1 MRSARRAWRLWALVA
16 LASTAIGAC
25 SSKPQ
30 KLAKAPPARSVAP
43 KPALQRGALTLHGL
57 AAVHARAIGP
67 LVSRRVDGGAVRA
80 SVAAWITAGAGS
92 ARRLLLQPL
101 DTHGAPVGR
110 VLALADV
117 PLQTSNLVV
126 RPSGGSAGGFVIAW
140 MTLTDRGKALWAMS
154 VRDDGM
160 PRARPIEIAH
170 TDDDIVWTDV
180 VPTRDGALCMWAEET
195 RDRDA
200 NLVAALLV
208 PEGRVKGSPT
218 RVAVGVTNWHASADR
233 DGAALVIARAAP
245 GNAKAAK
252 AAKRTVDADDKEI
265 DLLRLDAT
273 GAPSGT
279 PIVLSPRTQVW
290 GDLEAVHAAG
300 ELVVAW
306 TDRAAEETRVSA
318 ARVTARDEV
327 SQTVLVEGRGG
338 ARLLGLAAGGA
349 GTAVMWDSTLG
360 RDPMRVVH
368 LGHVVSGPD
377 GLTVRGRPATFKV
390 QADTRPELA
399 ATKGGFAVMGPMPG
413 CAPEAVPKG
422 EPCEPIVAPTL
433 LRIDGR
439 GVAVQTELLS
449 LTNEVAAT
457 TWGLSCHDDQ
467 CLALATDRET
477 PAHVTALEIAPR
489 VNMVAPETPAAPAE
503 DAPRITSTQT
513 LQASESLIAVG
524 SARFGDALVM
534 ATLGVPTDGSGKSGA
549 RVATR
554 IVAPDG
560 TATKPIVISTRA
572 LPVGGVAIAP
582 AGGKETGGAIA
593 WVARE
598 NGHPEVHVTRLDSKG
613 KRTNDI
619 QLTTSRGDASDVA
632 IVWSGSG
639 FVVAWVDTRDGN
651 GEVYAARVSPQLE
664 RNSREERITKA
675 PGDASDLVALAH
687 GGLVWLAW
695 ADPRENARYG
705 RSDVFVTAVK
715 DRDAKRAL
723 DEVRLAATAAHSRT
737 PRLAPD
743 GDGVRVAWIEE
754 APAGAVSP
762 SAAGYGA
769 MHVRLDATGKPRGP
783 SKRLPLAGEGAA
795 SSVAFEPHGAG
806 FRAVVARA
814 ERDRVVLDAA
824 TLDGDTERAT
834 ALVPLS
840 GPPSMD
846 VVLHLRDG
854 VLYFNDDGP
863 TDVDKRARRA
873 VVDWRR

>member
-1 MRSARRAWRLWALVA
+1 LTGARRAWRVWAVVA
-16 LASTAIGAC
+16 LASTAAGAC

-43 KPALQRGALTLHGL
+43 KPALQRGAVTLHGL

-67 LVSRRVDGGAVRA
+67 TIARRVDGGEVRA

-101 DTHGAPVGR
+101 DTHGAPIGR

-117 PLQTSNLVV
+117 PLQTSHLVV
-126 RPSGGSAGGFVIAW
+126 RPSGGAAGGFVLAW
-140 MTLTDRGKALWAMS
+140 MTLTDRGKALWALA

-208 PEGRVKGSPT
+208 PDGRIKGSPT
-218 RVAVGVTNWHASADR
+218 RVAVGVTNWHVSAER
-233 DGAALVIARAAP
+233 DGAALVVARAAP
-245 GNAKAAK
+245 GDAKAAK

-265 DLLRLDAT
+265 SLLRLDPT
-273 GAPSGT
+273 GAPAGA
-279 PIVLSPRTQVW
+279 PVVVNARTQVW
-290 GDLEAVHAAG
+290 GDLEAVHAVDG
-300 ELVVAW
+300 LVIAW
-306 TDRAAEETRVSA
+306 TDRAAAETRVSA
-318 ARVTARDEV
+318 ARVSARDEV
-327 SQTVLVEGRGG
+327 SHTVLVEGRGG
-338 ARLLGLAAGGA
+338 ARLLGLATGGA

-368 LGHVVSGPD
+368 LGHVSSGPD
-377 GLTVRGRPATFKV
+377 GLTVRGRPASFKV
-390 QADTRPELA
+390 QGDTRPELA
-399 ATKGGFAVMGPMPG
+399 ATKAGFVVMGPMPA
-413 CAPEAVPKG
+413 CAPEAAPKG
-422 EPCEPIVAPTL
+422 EPCVPIVAPTL
-433 LRIDGR
+433 LRVDAR

-449 LTNEVAAT
+449 LADDVAAT
-457 TWGLSCHDDQ
+457 TWGLSCHGED
-467 CLALATDRET
+467 CLALGADRET
-477 PAHVTALEIAPR
+477 PARVTALEIAPR
-489 VNMVAPETPAAPAE
+489 VNMAAPEAPAAPAE
-503 DAPRITSTQT
+503 DAPRITGTQT

-524 SARFGDALVM
+524 SARFGDALVV
-534 ATLGVPTDGSGKSGA
+534 ATLGVPTDESSKAGA

-554 IVAPDG
+554 IVAADG
-560 TATKPIVISTRA
+560 TATPPIVLSTRA
-572 LPVGGVAIAP
+572 LPVGGLAIAP
-582 AGGKETGGAIA
+582 AGGKETGGAVA

-598 NGHPEVHVTRLDSKG
+598 NGHPEVHVTRLDKKG

-632 IVWSGSG
+632 IAWSGNG

-651 GEVYAARVSPQLE
+651 GEVYATRVSPQLE

-687 GGLVWLAW
+687 GGVVWLAW

-715 DRDAKRAL
+715 DRDAKRAI

-743 GDGVRVAWIEE
+743 GDGVHVAWIEE
-754 APAGAVSP
+754 APAGAASP

-769 MHVRLDATGKPRGP
+769 MHVRLDATGKPRRP
-783 SKRLPLAGEGAA
+783 SKRLPLGGEGAA
-795 SSVAFEPHGAG
+795 SSVALEPHAGAL
-806 FRAVVARA
+806 RAVIARA

-824 TLDGDTERAT
+824 VLDGETERAT
-834 ALVPLS
+834 PLMPLS

-863 TDVDKRARRA
+863 TNVDKRARRA
-873 VVDWRR
+873 VVDWRK